1 MLRCIV
7 LYCIVFVH
15 QYMLP
20 FSFIYIHVYVCIND
34 EIAYIIILYTT
45 KNIHWYIHTVYAY
58 MKHIPSISFN
68 LLGWLLYNRCC
79 AFPSTVQWMKVFSK
93 YTLSRAGWF
102 DSTLIMKNSTLL
114 SVLLQHEDGLL
125 YPRSVLVDCC
135 VEFHSNNLAIT
146 CINVNYDDI
155 ILYRTMHNEIYTQY
169 IYVYEVL
176 TFNLLVDCWII
187 DVVLQ

>member
-1 MLRCIV
+1 MYACIR
-7 LYCIVFVH
+7 
-15 QYMLP
+15 
-20 FSFIYIHVYVCIND
+20 SIY
-34 EIAYIIILYTT
+34 LQS
-45 KNIHWYIHTVYAY
+45 
-58 MKHIPSISFN
+58 PSIC
-68 LLGWLLYNRCC
+68 LVDCC
-79 AFPSTVQWMKVFSK
+79 IIGAVPSLPLCNEWRYSPNIQ
-93 YTLSRAGWF
+93 LSRAGWF

-187 DVVLQ
+187 DVVCLYCNKQYNPQIQNSILSI

>member
-1 MLRCIV
+1 MPLIISCYVV
-7 LYCIVFVH
+7 LYCII
-15 QYMLP
+15 LCI
-20 FSFIYIHVYVCIND
+20 SSAILIYIHVYVCIND
-34 EIAYIIILYTT
+34 EIAYIYHSVYTLIYT
-45 KNIHWYIHTVYAY
+45 HDVCMYT
-58 MKHIPSISFN
+58 KHIPSISFN
-68 LLGWLLYNRCC
+68 LFGWLLYNRCC

-135 VEFHSNNLAIT
+135 VEFHSNNFAIT

>member
-1 MLRCIV
+1 
-7 LYCIVFVH
+7 
-15 QYMLP
+15 MLP
-20 FSFIYIHVYVCIND
+20 FSFIYTCICMHKWWEGIHIYHYVYNKEYTLIYTHDVCM
-34 EIAYIIILYTT
+34 YT
-45 KNIHWYIHTVYAY
+45 
-58 MKHIPSISFN
+58 KHIPSISFN
-68 LLGWLLYNRCC
+68 LFGWLLYNRCC